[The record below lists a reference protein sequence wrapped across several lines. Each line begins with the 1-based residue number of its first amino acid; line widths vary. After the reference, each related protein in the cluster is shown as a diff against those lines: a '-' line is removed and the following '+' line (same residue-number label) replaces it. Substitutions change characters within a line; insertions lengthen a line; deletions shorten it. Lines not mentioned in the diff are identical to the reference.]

1 LRQAL
6 LVSVIVFGAGVG
18 LLVFFILANRLASR
32 RRRRRQARL
41 RPRYADEIASFL
53 AEEDGAKPPSL
64 PDSKAARQAFWA
76 VALEA
81 LIELEGG
88 ERDRLT
94 HALED
99 SGLVA
104 NATTRLRSRRRRIRR
119 RAADSLAL
127 VRSESAV
134 EALLAGLEDPDRFV
148 RLGCAR
154 ALAELG
160 DERFQRRILETAG
173 AEAKVETLG
182 HEAELSP
189 GLVAEI
195 LLALG
200 SQGAGALADLSGSAR
215 SVHLRRLAVAVLAA
229 LRLPAYAQVL
239 RAALASKDDG
249 LTVEAARGLAALGDV
264 EAVEML
270 LDVMRDRERPTFVAT
285 EAASALGKIGD
296 TRAVPLLEAAL
307 RSEHWSVQSSAAEAL
322 VELGPE
328 GADALR
334 RAIRSGRPLARA
346 HALAALDR

>member
-1 LRQAL
+1 VKEAL
-6 LVSVIVFGAGVG
+6 LASVIVFGAGVAF
-18 LLVFFILANRLASR
+18 LVLFILINRLASAER
-32 RRRRRQARL
+32 RRAQAQM
-41 RPRYADEIASFL
+41 RPHYADEIASFL
-53 AEEDGAKPPSL
+53 AHENGSRLPSL
-64 PDSKAARQAFWA
+64 PDSRPARQAFWA

-88 ERDRLT
+88 ERNRLT
-94 HALED
+94 QALED

-104 NATTRLRSRRRRIRR
+104 DATGRLRSRRRRIRR

-127 VRSESAV
+127 VRSKRSV
-134 EALLAGLEDPDRFV
+134 DALLAGLEDRDRFV

-173 AEAKVETLG
+173 AEARTETLG
-182 HEAELSP
+182 HEAEVSP

-200 SQGAGALADLSGSAR
+200 PSGADALADLSRSAQ

-229 LRLPAYAQVL
+229 LRLPTHAPVL
-239 RAALASKDDG
+239 RAALASNDDE
-249 LTVEAARGLAALGDV
+249 LVVEAARGLAALGDV

-270 LDVMRDRERPTFVAT
+270 LDVMGDRMRPTFVAT

-296 TRAVPLLEAAL
+296 PRAVPMLEAAL
-307 RSEHWSVQSSAAEAL
+307 DWDDWSIRSSAAEAL
-322 VELGPE
+322 VELGQQ

-334 RAIRSGRPLARA
+334 RVFWSGYPLARA
-346 HALAALDR
+346 HTLAALER